1 MSNNDGADFARSIS
15 AGEEL
20 SRLMVEA
27 EYLREENKRLRK
39 ALQTISDGAP
49 FDMYGED
56 QYYWCQD
63 VAWDALNE
71 EKK

>member
-1 MSNNDGADFARSIS
+1 MNDDLTIAYMSGYHNAKSKYIDEI
-15 AGEEL
+15 E
-20 SRLMVEA
+20 
-27 EYLREENKRLRK
+27 RLRK

>member
-1 MSNNDGADFARSIS
+1 MSDIVKELRQS
-15 AGEEL
+15 AEEN
-20 SRLMVEA
+20 
-27 EYLREENKRLRK
+27 EYLLPANETMYWAAADEIERLRE

-71 EKK
+71 GKK